1 MQNEKSPGND
11 GLTKELY
18 ETFWNELKEIL
29 IGSVSETKEKGYLSA
44 SQRQAVIG
52 LIEKKKDKEIHA
64 KLDTH
69 FKCRFKNN
77 IKSTFRE
84 T

>member
-29 IGSVSETKEKGYLSA
+29 IDSVSETKEKGYLSA

-52 LIEKKKDKEIHA
+52 LIEKK
-64 KLDTH
+64 
-69 FKCRFKNN
+69 R
-77 IKSTFRE
+77 
-84 T
+84 